1 MYNIYCKLTC
11 NNLIVYL
18 AIEVHSNH
26 NAVMKVALVHDYIKE
41 FGGAERV
48 LETLHEIYPNADVY
62 TSVYLPQFLGPHK
75 ERFEKWNI
83 KSSFLQY
90 IPFNAKLVSLAR
102 FVAPLMFYQFNLK
115 KYDLVITSTTG
126 TYTSPNYLRI
136 GKNTLHLCYC
146 HTPPRYLY
154 GYAVAND
161 WTDNWFRRILL
172 VLGQIPMHFLRILD
186 FKFAQRPDY
195 FISNSNEVAS
205 RITKFYRRDATTI
218 YPPVELDHVVK
229 TKKENFLLVGGRLS
243 RAKRV
248 DLAIEA
254 CNSLKIKLKV
264 FGKGFGN
271 IKDQLSK
278 IALKNIEF
286 VGEVTDHQKMK
297 LFAQAKGY
305 ILPADNEDFGIVAL
319 EAMASGTPVIAHN
332 SGGLRESIIDGKTGI
347 FFDGL
352 TAPSLI
358 DAIKK
363 FEKMKFKPED
373 CITQAKKFSK
383 ERFKKEMLQFIHE
396 VYKLR
401 L

>member
-1 MYNIYCKLTC
+1 
-11 NNLIVYL
+11 
-18 AIEVHSNH
+18 
-26 NAVMKVALVHDYIKE
+26 MKVALVHDYIKE

-62 TSVYLPQFLGPHK
+62 TSVYLSQFLGPHK

-83 KSSFLQY
+83 KSSFFQY
-90 IPFNAKLVSLAR
+90 ISLNAKLVSLAR
-102 FVAPLMFYQFNLK
+102 FIAPLMFYQFDLT

-126 TYTSPNYLRI
+126 TYTSPNFLRI
-136 GKNTLHLCYC
+136 GKKTLHLCYC

-195 FISNSNEVAS
+195 FISNSNEVSS
-205 RITKFYRRDATTI
+205 RINKFYRREATTI

-229 TKKENFLLVGGRLS
+229 GVKKQDFLLAGGRLS
-243 RAKRV
+243 RAKRI

-254 CNSLKIKLKV
+254 CKKLNLKLKV

-271 IKDQLSK
+271 IKNELSK
-278 IALKNIEF
+278 IASKNIKF
-286 VGEVTDHQKMK
+286 VGEVTDHEKMK
-297 LFAQAKGY
+297 LYAEARGY

-332 SGGLRESIIDGKTGI
+332 SGGLRESVINGKTGV
-347 FFDGL
+347 FFDDL
-352 TAPSLI
+352 TVESLEE
-358 DAIKK
+358 ALKK
-363 FEKMKFKPED
+363 FEKMKFRAED
-373 CITQAKKFSK
+373 CINQAKKFSK
-383 ERFKKEMLQFIHE
+383 ERFKKEITLFVNE
-396 VYKLR
+396 KLKKN
-401 L
+401 